1 MKLLQKTKGFTLIE
15 LVIIIIIIGI
25 LLAIAIPNFLSFR
38 EKRKAEAEK
47 LKPSVTVEE
56 TVNKNRS
63 L

>member
-25 LLAIAIPNFLSFR
+25 LLASAIPNFLSFR